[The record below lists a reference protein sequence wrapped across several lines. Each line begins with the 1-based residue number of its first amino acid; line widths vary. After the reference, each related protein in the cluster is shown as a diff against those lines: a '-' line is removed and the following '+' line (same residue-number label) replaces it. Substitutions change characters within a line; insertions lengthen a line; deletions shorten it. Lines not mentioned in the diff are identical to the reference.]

1 MELGTVLS
9 AAKTQVF
16 TIPTYDAAFKW
27 ILSSNEVRPSFF
39 RAFIP
44 GLIIQSSERLDD
56 HMNPLRKSQL
66 LRNFLNDEGTSRIIK
81 NLSSSGAYVVQQHGG
96 KKRSPTK
103 DDNATAFLSE
113 IVGRFEEI
121 RDSFP
126 QPNYDGKMDFAC
138 QLNNGEYALVEMQVI
153 PEDYWDRRAFAYV
166 AAFYGNQLKKG
177 GQWKNIRKVIGL
189 NILGGRNGNKVIWPD
204 SPGQYMRH
212 YKIEDQLNGKGR
224 FIDAI
229 ELIQYSIMDAPLGDN
244 QEKNDWITFFKS
256 AHDMTE
262 DDVVAQIKTPAV
274 IEAFKLAKI
283 STLPDAVRV
292 SYDDEGR
299 AYDQYSQYTAEQI
312 RVSEESGK
320 IEGKIEGK
328 IQGKIEGKI
337 EVARKLLAMNLS
349 VDQIEKATGLSSK
362 DIKGIK

>member
-1 MELGTVLS
+1 MHTHTASKKTPATVLS

-16 TIPTYDAAFKW
+16 TIPTYDSAFKW

-39 RAFIP
+39 RSFIP

-66 LRNFLNDEGTSRIIK
+66 LRNFLHGEGTSRIVQEI
-81 NLSSSGAYVVQQHGG
+81 SSSGAYVVLQHVG
-96 KKRSPTK
+96 KKRSPKK
-103 DDNATAFLSE
+103 DDKATAFLSE

-121 RDSFP
+121 RESFP
-126 QPNYDGKMDFAC
+126 QPCYDGKMDFAC
-138 QLNNGEYALVEMQVI
+138 QLNTGEYALVEMQVI

-177 GQWKNIRKVIGL
+177 GRWKNIRKVMGL
-189 NILGGRNGNKVIWPD
+189 NILGGHNGKKVTWPD

-229 ELIQYSIMDAPLGDN
+229 ELIQYSIMNAPLGDN

-262 DDVVAQIKTPAV
+262 EDVAAQIKTPAV
-274 IEAFKLAKI
+274 LQAFELAKF
-283 STLPDAVRV
+283 SKLPAEVRA

-299 AYDQYSQYTAEQI
+299 EYDRYSQHTAEQI
-312 RVSEESGK
+312 RMAGK
-320 IEGKIEGK
+320 S
-328 IQGKIEGKI
+328 GKIEGKI
-337 EVARKLLAMNLS
+337 EVARKLLAMNLTM
-349 VDQIEKATGLSSK
+349 DQIEKATGLSSE

>member
-1 MELGTVLS
+1 MEPGNFLS

-81 NLSSSGAYVVQQHGG
+81 NLSSSGTYVVQQHGG

-121 RDSFP
+121 RESFP
-126 QPNYDGKMDFAC
+126 QPCYDGKMDFAC
-138 QLNNGEYALVEMQVI
+138 RLNTGEYALVEMQVI

-166 AAFYGNQLKKG
+166 AAFYGNQL
-177 GQWKNIRKVIGL
+177 L
-189 NILGGRNGNKVIWPD
+189 
-204 SPGQYMRH
+204 
-212 YKIEDQLNGKGR
+212 
-224 FIDAI
+224 FII
-229 ELIQYSIMDAPLGDN
+229 NRE
-244 QEKNDWITFFKS
+244 
-256 AHDMTE
+256 
-262 DDVVAQIKTPAV
+262 
-274 IEAFKLAKI
+274 
-283 STLPDAVRV
+283 
-292 SYDDEGR
+292 
-299 AYDQYSQYTAEQI
+299 
-312 RVSEESGK
+312 SES
-320 IEGKIEGK
+320 
-328 IQGKIEGKI
+328 
-337 EVARKLLAMNLS
+337 
-349 VDQIEKATGLSSK
+349 
-362 DIKGIK
+362 

>member
-1 MELGTVLS
+1 
-9 AAKTQVF
+9 
-16 TIPTYDAAFKW
+16 
-27 ILSSNEVRPSFF
+27 
-39 RAFIP
+39 
-44 GLIIQSSERLDD
+44 
-56 HMNPLRKSQL
+56 MNPLRNSQL
-66 LRNFLNDEGTSRIIK
+66 LRNFLNDEGTCRIVK
-81 NLSSSGAYVVQQHGG
+81 KLSSSGAYVVQQQGG

-103 DDNATAFLSE
+103 DENATAFLSE

-126 QPNYDGKMDFAC
+126 QPLYDGRMYFAC

-177 GQWKNIRKVIGL
+177 GKWKNIRKVTGL

-212 YKIEDQLNGKGR
+212 YMISDQLNGKGN

-229 ELIQYSIMDAPLGDN
+229 ELIQYSIMDVPLGDN

-262 DDVVAQIKTPAV
+262 EDVAAQIKTPAV
-274 IEAFKLAKI
+274 LQAFELAKFNK
-283 STLPDAVRV
+283 LPDEVRK
-292 SYDDEGR
+292 SYDEEGR
-299 AYDQYSQYTAEQI
+299 NYDRYSQHTAEQI
-312 RVSEESGK
+312 RMAEKSGK
-320 IEGKIEGK
+320 N
-328 IQGKIEGKI
+328 EGKI
-337 EVARKLLAMNLS
+337 EVARKLLAMNLTM
-349 VDQIEKATGLSSK
+349 DQIEKATGLSSE